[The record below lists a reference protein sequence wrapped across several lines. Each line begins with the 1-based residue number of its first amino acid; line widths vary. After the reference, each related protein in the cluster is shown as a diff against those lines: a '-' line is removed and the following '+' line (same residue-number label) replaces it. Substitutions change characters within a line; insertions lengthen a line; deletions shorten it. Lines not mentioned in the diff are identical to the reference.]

1 MGIGIPSRES
11 PAFFKNSKWEI
22 GMSKRIL
29 ICIICVILCLSALSC
44 KSQDSALTSIQWKTL
59 TWGVGAPL
67 PLASDFAEGLP
78 EGVTVKYA
86 QEYHFSKTGMY
97 QLEVVATDAKGRELR
112 QTVNF
117 NLVIDNEKPTIDGV
131 KDLVSYVGEGIS
143 YRNGISVRDNC
154 GGRVSLEVDSSA
166 VDLQKAGEYPVT
178 YRAVDAA
185 GNVNAIT
192 VIAYVYDVRVTEAD
206 LYALLDPVIAQN
218 IPSGVSKERQV
229 RAVYEY
235 VYYSIDYTSTSDKS
249 DWVRAAYDGLR
260 TGNGDCYTY
269 FALSKAFFTRLGI
282 ENMDM
287 KRTEG
292 LVDERHYWN
301 YVNIGTSESPRWY
314 HYDATQIRGAQHSG
328 CLLTAQQVMAYHKMR
343 VDENGVGQYFYAY
356 DPSLYPASA
365 TEIITPTPALE
376 AYY

>member
-1 MGIGIPSRES
+1 
-11 PAFFKNSKWEI
+11 
-22 GMSKRIL
+22 MSKRIL
-29 ICIICVILCLSALSC
+29 TFILCMILCLSVASC
-44 KSQDSALTSIQWKTL
+44 KKEDGTLESIQWKSL

-78 EGVTVKYA
+78 EGVTVEYA
-86 QEYHFSKTGMY
+86 EEYRFSKTGMY
-97 QLEVVATDAKGRELR
+97 QLTVIATDEKGRELR

-117 NLVIDNEKPTIDGV
+117 NLVIDNEKPSLLGV
-131 KDLVSYVGEGIS
+131 GDLVSYVGEGIS
-143 YRNGISVRDNC
+143 YRNGVSVQDNC
-154 GGRVSLEVDSSA
+154 GGRVTLEVDSSA
-166 VDLQKAGEYPVT
+166 VNTQQAGEYPVV

-185 GNVNAIT
+185 GNVNT
-192 VIAYVYDVRVTEAD
+192 VTVTAYVYDVRITEAE
-206 LYALLDPVIAQN
+206 LYELLDPVIAQN

-235 VYYSIDYTSTSDKS
+235 VYYYIDYTASSNKS

-260 TGNGDCYTY
+260 SGTGDCYTY
-269 FALSKAFFTRLGI
+269 FALSKAFFNRLGI
-282 ENMDM
+282 ESMDL

-301 YVNIGTSESPRWY
+301 YVNIGTPESPKWY

-328 CLLTAQQVMAYHKMR
+328 CLLTTQQIMAYHNMR
-343 VDENGVGQYFYAY
+343 VDENGVGKYFYAY
-356 DPSLYPASA
+356 DSAAYPVSA
-365 TEIITPTPALE
+365 TEIITPTPSLE

>member
-1 MGIGIPSRES
+1 
-11 PAFFKNSKWEI
+11 
-22 GMSKRIL
+22 MSKLIL
-29 ICIICVILCLSALSC
+29 TCVLCVILCLFAVSC
-44 KSQDSALTSIQWKTL
+44 QGTDGVLESVQWQSL

-67 PLASDFAEGLP
+67 PLASDFAVSLP
-78 EGVTVKYA
+78 EGVTVAYA
-86 QEYHFSKTGMY
+86 EEYHFSKTGMY
-97 QLEVVATDAKGRELR
+97 QLEVIATDAKGRELR

-117 NLVIDNEKPTIDGV
+117 NLVIDNEKPAIDGV

-143 YRNGISVRDNC
+143 YRGGVSVRDNC

-166 VDLQKAGEYPVT
+166 VNTQKAGEYPVT
-178 YRAVDAA
+178 YRATDAA
-185 GNVNAIT
+185 GNVNVIT

-229 RAVYEY
+229 RAIYEY
-235 VYYSIDYTSTSDKS
+235 VYYHVDYTSTSDKS

-260 TGNGDCYTY
+260 TGTGDCYTY

-282 ENMDM
+282 ENMDIQ
-287 KRTEG
+287 RTQG

-301 YVNIGTSESPRWY
+301 YVNIGSSESPRWY
-314 HYDATQIRGAQHSG
+314 HYDATQLRGVQHSG
-328 CLLTAQQVMAYHKMR
+328 CLLTTKQVMAFHKMR

-356 DPSLYPASA
+356 DASLYPMSSA
-365 TEIITPTPALE
+365 DIITPTPALE